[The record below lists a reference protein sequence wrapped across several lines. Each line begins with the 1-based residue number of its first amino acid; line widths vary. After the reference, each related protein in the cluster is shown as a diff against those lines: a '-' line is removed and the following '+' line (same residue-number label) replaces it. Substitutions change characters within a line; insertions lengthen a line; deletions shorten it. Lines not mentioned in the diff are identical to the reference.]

1 MSNRDFAR
9 YWKIDGGIK
18 GKNGPLIEL
27 RYDRGDDH
35 ARANL
40 QQLESLIEELKE
52 LEIDEVLSSPEL
64 ISQIWQIP
72 RWMMGQ
78 QFRWERRGYSEELL
92 RHLINIRHGIDVELF
107 RIFNSRFRP
116 DWAAMD

>member
-1 MSNRDFAR
+1 MSDQDFAS
-9 YWKIDGGIK
+9 YWKVDGGIK
-18 GKNGPLIEL
+18 GQNGPLIEL

-40 QQLESLIEELKE
+40 QQLEILIEELKE

-64 ISQIWQIP
+64 ISQIWQMP
-72 RWMMGQ
+72 RWIMGH
-78 QFRWERRGYSEELL
+78 QFRWEKRGYSDELL
-92 RHLINIRHGIDVELF
+92 SRLTRIRQGIDAELF

-116 DWAAMD
+116 VWPTMD